1 MRIKP
6 IRKNRIF
13 CLLAG
18 LPLPS
23 LLPKIA
29 QCAPVLP
36 GTSIN
41 AHYITV
47 RALHF
52 IDHCTVHEVFIFRCK
67 LTTEI
72 KKGIYQE
79 HRWMNKYYYK
89 K

>member
-29 QCAPVLP
+29 QCGGGGREVDRHTASF
-36 GTSIN
+36 TSLSFSPILTFD
-41 AHYITV
+41 ILESLKP
-47 RALHF
+47 AL
-52 IDHCTVHEVFIFRCK
+52 K
-67 LTTEI
+67 LE
-72 KKGIYQE
+72 GAL
-79 HRWMNKYYYK
+79 
-89 K
+89 